1 MKSGDRTPAPVG
13 RSRVKGLLP
22 RRTGLSALIVC
33 VASLA
38 LGRPAGAGV
47 TPRQAAVTF
56 DDLPVISVTPLDA
69 AGRRRI
75 TVKLLDAIRAE
86 YTWPAAG

>member
-1 MKSGDRTPAPVG
+1 VKSGDRTPAPVG

-38 LGRPAGAGV
+38 LGRTAGAGV

-56 DDLPVISVTPLDA
+56 DDL
-69 AGRRRI
+69 R
-75 TVKLLDAIRAE
+75 
-86 YTWPAAG
+86 